1 MNLMMDLN
9 STATN
14 LVLRPV
20 EGCVITVNGHRV
32 PQPPWILPD
41 DPDTVIAYDQWL
53 IDQAKQEAQAL
64 GDEWMI
70 CRLAGA
76 DARMMDA
83 ATRHL
88 LSDFLFG
95 KSEPEFEAR

>member
-1 MNLMMDLN
+1 M
-9 STATN
+9 T
-14 LVLRPV
+14 
-20 EGCVITVNGHRV
+20 TVSGHRV
-32 PQPPWILPD
+32 PQPPWILPE
-41 DPDTVIAYDQWL
+41 DPDTVVAYDQWL

-70 CRLAGA
+70 CRLA
-76 DARMMDA
+76 DAEARTMDA

-95 KSEPEFEAR
+95 QAQPEFEAR